1 LWSSYPHRYSRLAGP
16 LALDLVMMMGFIVV
30 AIVAATDGGG
40 GGSQFQLE
48 IGPRRAAA
56 RVLICASSCL
66 HALDTH
72 ARKPVGM
79 WKGATT
85 VEDDASMVAGSRAA
99 PPSVEGSEAATGHG
113 VAGCRRDTRHLTRR
127 PTLSL
132 SLPKSRF
139 FAKRRKW
146 STRWESNLLQL

>member
-1 LWSSYPHRYSRLAGP
+1 
-16 LALDLVMMMGFIVV
+16 MMMGFIVV

-72 ARKPVGM
+72 ARKAVGM

-113 VAGCRRDTRHLTRR
+113 VAGCLTRR

-139 FAKRRKW
+139 FFCEEKKMEHAMGIEPR
-146 STRWESNLLQL
+146 L